1 MKEAKG
7 AENVAKAELEEAYKP
22 SDRHA
27 RNVEEEKAT
36 ARYNVAKEKCD
47 SLTGDAKAAC
57 VNQAKADRDSAKA
70 MLRSPSANCVASA
83 PDLRQRGYSAATAIG
98 HADTG
103 QH

>member
-1 MKEAKG
+1 MRSARCGGGHRQVPPAKCDALSGNAKDMCMKEAKG

-47 SLTGDAKAAC
+47 SLTGDAKAA
-57 VNQAKADRDSAKA
+57 
-70 MLRSPSANCVASA
+70 
-83 PDLRQRGYSAATAIG
+83 
-98 HADTG
+98 
-103 QH
+103 